1 MIADAFISGF
11 SNGQTAYALGTSDI
25 ETETGMT
32 ESGGKRGIGYFNRYE
47 PGTHSGKLLGNT
59 QPGDG
64 YKYRGRGYAQLTGRW
79 NYGAW
84 SDQLG
89 INLIKN
95 PGLAA
100 TPDIAAQVIIGGM
113 DRGSFRSRRPE

>member
-1 MIADAFISGF
+1 MNPAPIAGNYWVIHNRVMDIS
-11 SNGQTAYALGTSDI
+11 I
-25 ETETGMT
+25 EAG
-32 ESGGKRGIGYFNRYE
+32 
-47 PGTHSGKLLGNT
+47 
-59 QPGDG
+59 
-64 YKYRGRGYAQLTGRW
+64 GYAQLTGRW